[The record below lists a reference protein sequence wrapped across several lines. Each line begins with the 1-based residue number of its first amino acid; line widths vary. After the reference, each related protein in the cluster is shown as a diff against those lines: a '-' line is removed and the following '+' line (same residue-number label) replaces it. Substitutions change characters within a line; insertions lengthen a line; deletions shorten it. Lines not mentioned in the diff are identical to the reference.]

1 MARSRTAAGRRLLL
15 GRPRRPETRLVAPR
29 SRNALTSRNTCRRR
43 KPIRSPASWIVMR
56 PASRSS
62 RTSSRENSLSL
73 IDTTVIGPILLQ
85 PPTTGECHPNF
96 AQGCH
101 LYIAVTVFPAR
112 GVALGPRCR
121 SGIFTFRRRITAAAV
136 GSLDCALTRL
146 GQDERVQP
154 RALLV
159 AAGPGSGWPALGLG
173 RRLSE
178 PRSRSSSTAGVS

>member
-15 GRPRRPETRLVAPR
+15 GRPRWRETRLAAPR
-29 SRNALTSRNTCRRR
+29 CRNALTSRNTCRRR

-85 PPTTGECHPNF
+85 PQITGECHPNF

-101 LYIAVTVFPAR
+101 LYIAVTR
-112 GVALGPRCR
+112 
-121 SGIFTFRRRITAAAV
+121 AV
-136 GSLDCALTRL
+136 LISRYYGTPLSR
-146 GQDERVQP
+146 
-154 RALLV
+154 RALV
-159 AAGPGSGWPALGLG
+159 SCPVCVSFHRAGPWVT
-173 RRLSE
+173 E
-178 PRSRSSSTAGVS
+178 PRLPRRGSFRDWASGTEQLLP

>member
-43 KPIRSPASWIVMR
+43 KPIRSPASRIVMR

-101 LYIAVTVFPAR
+101 LY
-112 GVALGPRCR
+112 
-121 SGIFTFRRRITAAAV
+121 
-136 GSLDCALTRL
+136 
-146 GQDERVQP
+146 
-154 RALLV
+154 
-159 AAGPGSGWPALGLG
+159 
-173 RRLSE
+173 
-178 PRSRSSSTAGVS
+178 AGVSSLYCRYSAVSHKLELRNPVNVGLEAALRGGLR

>member
-29 SRNALTSRNTCRRR
+29 SRNALTSRNTCRRH
-43 KPIRSPASWIVMR
+43 KPISSPASRIVMR
-56 PASRSS
+56 PACRSS

-101 LYIAVTVFPAR
+101 LYIAVTCVLLIIPDYGTPAF
-112 GVALGPRCR
+112 GH
-121 SGIFTFRRRITAAAV
+121 
-136 GSLDCALTRL
+136 ALTPRL
-146 GQDERVQP
+146 
-154 RALLV
+154 AL
-159 AAGPGSGWPALGLG
+159 S
-173 RRLSE
+173 
-178 PRSRSSSTAGVS
+178 

>member
-43 KPIRSPASWIVMR
+43 KPIRSPASRIVMR

-85 PPTTGECHPNF
+85 PQITGECHPNF

-101 LYIAVTVFPAR
+101 LYIAVTQQAVPVLIIRNYGTDPGTAEHR
-112 GVALGPRCR
+112 WAEPPKVNAGHLRVTRIIR
-121 SGIFTFRRRITAAAV
+121 S
-136 GSLDCALTRL
+136 
-146 GQDERVQP
+146 
-154 RALLV
+154 
-159 AAGPGSGWPALGLG
+159 
-173 RRLSE
+173 
-178 PRSRSSSTAGVS
+178 